1 MGVVCRAISM
11 YDLSVVHL
19 VLLGHLALSQP
30 VLVIFALMPTTMKA
44 MLWNAICLGGL
55 IILMSSSSAQ
65 AQEKRLN
72 KIVALLDA
80 GMPVFGIFSG
90 DKTPESAMDV
100 VTTEADFIF
109 YSMERGPFD
118 VPGMQVYM
126 QFMLERADLVDR
138 KSLFNEHPI
147 LTRIPPIR
155 DGRVEA
161 QDRTQ
166 RILDAGVHGVVYPHI
181 ESAEDA
187 EHAVRSMRYRP
198 KGLRPT
204 GRSVAARYWGVD
216 REEYVARADIWPANP
231 GGELIN
237 MLLIEDK
244 IGIENARAIVS
255 TEGVSI
261 VIPGPGDLRRA
272 YEGDDVAIENAI
284 QTVLAACKEF
294 DVACGITA
302 GPDDIETR
310 LEQGFRVFIVTS
322 REAIAVGRRASAR

>member
-1 MGVVCRAISM
+1 MK
-11 YDLSVVHL
+11 Y
-19 VLLGHLALSQP
+19 VLWRFICFGGMI
-30 VLVIFALMPTTMKA
+30 VLM
-44 MLWNAICLGGL
+44 C
-55 IILMSSSSAQ
+55 SSSAL
-65 AQEKRLN
+65 AREKRLN

-80 GMPVFGIFSG
+80 GKPVFGIFSG
-90 DKTPESAMDV
+90 EKTPASAMEV

-109 YSMERGPFD
+109 YSMESGPFD

-138 KSLFNEHPI
+138 QSLLNEHPI
-147 LTRIPPIR
+147 ITRIPPIR

-166 RILDAGVHGVVYPHI
+166 RILDAGVHGVVFPHV

-198 KGLRPT
+198 KGLRPN
-204 GRSVAARYWGVD
+204 GRGDAARYWGVD
-216 REEYVARADIWPANP
+216 RDDYVSRADIWPASP

-244 IGIENARAIVS
+244 IGIQNARAIVS

-272 YEGDDVAIENAI
+272 YEGDDVAIEKAI

-302 GPDDIETR
+302 GPDDIEKR

-322 REAIAVGRRASAR
+322 REAIAVGRRASGR

>member
-1 MGVVCRAISM
+1 M
-11 YDLSVVHL
+11 
-19 VLLGHLALSQP
+19 
-30 VLVIFALMPTTMKA
+30 
-44 MLWNAICLGGL
+44 
-55 IILMSSSSAQ
+55 
-65 AQEKRLN
+65 E
-72 KIVALLDA
+72 
-80 GMPVFGIFSG
+80 
-90 DKTPESAMDV
+90 V

-118 VPGMQVYM
+118 VPGMQ
-126 QFMLERADLVDR
+126 FMLERADLVDR
-138 KSLFNEHPI
+138 KSLLNEHPI
-147 LTRIPPIR
+147 ITRIPPIR

-166 RILDAGVHGVVYPHI
+166 RILDAGVHGVVFPHV

-198 KGLRPT
+198 KGLRPN
-204 GRSVAARYWGVD
+204 GRGDAARYWGVD
-216 REEYVARADIWPANP
+216 REDYVSRADIWPASP

-272 YEGDDVAIENAI
+272 YEGDDVAIEKAI

-302 GPDDIETR
+302 GPDDIEKR

-322 REAIAVGRRASAR
+322 REAIAVGRRASDR

>member
-1 MGVVCRAISM
+1 MLTIIK
-11 YDLSVVHL
+11 D
-19 VLLGHLALSQP
+19 
-30 VLVIFALMPTTMKA
+30 
-44 MLWNAICLGGL
+44 MLWRSICLGGM
-55 IILMSSSSAQ
+55 IVLMSSSSAP

-72 KIVALLDA
+72 KIVELLDS
-80 GMPVFGIFSG
+80 GKPVFGIFSG
-90 DKTPESAMDV
+90 EKTPASAMEV

-126 QFMLERADLVDR
+126 QFMLDRADLVDR
-138 KSLFNEHPI
+138 KNLFNEHPI
-147 LTRIPPIR
+147 ITRIPPIR

-166 RILDAGVHGVVYPHI
+166 RILDAGVHGVVYPHV

-198 KGLRPT
+198 KGLRPN
-204 GRSVAARYWGVD
+204 GQGVAARYWGVG
-216 REEYVARADIWPANP
+216 REDYVSRADIWPASP
-231 GGELIN
+231 VGELIS

-302 GPDDIETR
+302 GPDDIEKR